1 VDTARETKLFSKMRR
16 ALATGFGRLRDN
28 GWPVIQTAAA
38 AAIAYF
44 LAAFILGIDYQQAFY
59 APIAAVVCLS
69 LTLGQPKRRAI
80 LVTIGVAVGLTVA
93 SLIVLAIGVGPAQMG
108 VVVALAMAAALLFSG
123 RTLFINQAAISA
135 ILVVVL
141 QPPQQYGFS
150 PDRFVD
156 ALVGGGV
163 ALAVNYLFPVD
174 PERMVEKAA
183 RPIFEEL
190 VSTLEEV
197 AAALRDGDLDRMGR
211 ALSQARGIDERVS
224 DFRNALTA
232 GQETARFAPFKRG
245 ELGHLQVYADAVD
258 RIDLAVRGGRSVTR
272 AAMGVVRHDSPA
284 SGPLSEAVLVLSQAV
299 QALATY
305 LEQPGD
311 PEDVRRLARDAAG
324 KATEALKEHG
334 GDLATSMLVGQI
346 RTTTLDLLM
355 STGMDQTQALQALE
369 EAAGRASEIG

>member
-1 VDTARETKLFSKMRR
+1 MMRR

-80 LVTIGVAVGLTVA
+80 LVTIGVAIGLTVA
-93 SLIVLAIGVGPAQMG
+93 SLIVLVIGVGPAQMG

-174 PERMVEKAA
+174 PERMVERAA

-197 AAALRDGDLDRMGR
+197 AAALKDGDLDRMGR

-224 DFRNALTA
+224 DFRSTLTA

-305 LEQPGD
+305 FEQPGD

-334 GDLATSMLVGQI
+334 GDLATSVLVGQI